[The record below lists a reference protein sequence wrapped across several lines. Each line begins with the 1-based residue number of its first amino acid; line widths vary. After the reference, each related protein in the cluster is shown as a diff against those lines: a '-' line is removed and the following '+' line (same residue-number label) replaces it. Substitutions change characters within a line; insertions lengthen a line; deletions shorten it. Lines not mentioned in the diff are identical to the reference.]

1 MIKTGIVG
9 AAGYVGGELIR
20 LLIRHPDV
28 SLQFVQS
35 TSQAGKPVSTI
46 HRDLLGETR
55 LIFCSEPDLN
65 IDVLFTAL
73 GHGQTRAF
81 FDEHQIPETT
91 RVIDMSQD
99 FRLDDRFVYGLT
111 EINYDRIKNARLI
124 ANPGCFA
131 TAILLGLAPLSN
143 SGLLSNEVHISA
155 ITGSTGA
162 GQELSDTTHFSWR
175 HANISVYKAFSH
187 QHLDEINHLL
197 SQLQNITLP
206 LLRFLPFRGD
216 FTRGILAAM
225 YTRTDYSIKELLKIY
240 GQYYPARPFVYV
252 TDENPDIKLVTG
264 TNKCLVHIEK
274 KNDQILIISVLDNL
288 LKGAAGQ
295 AVQNMN
301 IMFGLEEKR
310 GLELKASYF

>member
-1 MIKTGIVG
+1 MIRAGIIG

-20 LLIRHPDV
+20 LLIRHPEV
-28 SLQFVQS
+28 SLKFVQS
-35 TSQAGKPVSTI
+35 NSQNGKPVSTV
-46 HRDLLGETR
+46 HRDLLGESR
-55 LIFCSEPDLN
+55 LIFSRDPDL
-65 IDVLFTAL
+65 DVDLLFVAL
-73 GHGQTRAF
+73 GHGQTQAF
-81 FDEHQIPETT
+81 LDEHQIPETT
-91 RVIDMSQD
+91 KVIDMSQD
-99 FRLDDRFVYGLT
+99 FRLDDRFVYGIT
-111 EINYDRIKNARLI
+111 EINYDLIKGARLI

-131 TAILLGLAPLSN
+131 TAILLGLAPLSS

-187 QHLDEINHLL
+187 QHLNEVGHQL
-197 SQLQNITLP
+197 SQLQKTP
-206 LLRFLPFRGD
+206 VPSVRFLPFRGD

-225 YTRTDYSIKELLKIY
+225 YTRTDYSIKELLRIY
-240 GQYYPARPFVYV
+240 GQYYPGRPFVYV
-252 TDENPDIKLVTG
+252 TDENPDIKQVTG
-264 TNKCLVHIEK
+264 TNRCLVHIEK
-274 KNDQILIISVLDNL
+274 KDDQILIISVIDNL

-301 IMFGLEEKR
+301 IMFGLDEKT